1 MRSNNQ
7 QINNNKKAGSVNE
20 KNKGKASPDFVY
32 RMIELIHDSKPM
44 AIIRNPYKFLKAAG
58 LKPGLKVLEVG
69 CGPGAFT
76 IPAAK
81 IIGKDGFIYAVD
93 IHPLA
98 IKRVK
103 EKIAESGIE
112 NIKPVL
118 TDASNM
124 GLLDQEIDLVFMFGM
139 PHVAGGLINVL
150 SEIHRVLKP
159 GGTLSFEK
167 SRRSENKIIADIE
180 NRGFVFTEKKSRVLL
195 FQKVAESKIKK
206 GEYKNE

>member
-1 MRSNNQ
+1 MERIAENHQESFFNAENM
-7 QINNNKKAGSVNE
+7 NE
-20 KNKGKASPDFVY
+20 KNKGRAPSDFVY
-32 RMIELIHDSKPM
+32 KMIELVHDSKLM
-44 AIIRNPYKFLKAAG
+44 AIMRNPYKLLKMAG
-58 LKPGLKVLEVG
+58 LKPALKVLEVG

-76 IPAAK
+76 SPAAK
-81 IIGKDGFIYAVD
+81 IVGKGGFIYAVD

-118 TDASNM
+118 TDASNT

-159 GGTLSFEK
+159 GGILSFEK
-167 SRRSENKIIADIE
+167 SRRSANKLISDIE
-180 NRGFVFTEKKSRVLL
+180 NIGFVFMEKKGGILL
-195 FQKVAESKIKK
+195 FKK
-206 GEYKNE
+206 

>member
-1 MRSNNQ
+1 M
-7 QINNNKKAGSVNE
+7 NE
-20 KNKGKASPDFVY
+20 KRVKASPDFVY
-32 RMIELIHDSKPM
+32 KMIELIHDGKLMS
-44 AIIRNPYKFLKAAG
+44 IIRNPYKLLKAAG
-58 LKPGLKVLEVG
+58 LKPGLKVLEMG

-76 IPAAK
+76 IPAAG

-118 TDASNM
+118 TDASNT

-139 PHVAGGLINVL
+139 PHVAGGLTNVL
-150 SEIHRVLKP
+150 FEIHRVLKP
-159 GGTLSFEK
+159 GGILSFEK
-167 SRRSENKIIADIE
+167 SRRSANKLIVDIE
-180 NRGFVFTEKKSRVLL
+180 NNGFVFMEKKGRILL
-195 FQKVAESKIKK
+195 FKK
-206 GEYKNE
+206 

>member
-1 MRSNNQ
+1 M
-7 QINNNKKAGSVNE
+7 NE
-20 KNKGKASPDFVY
+20 KKVKASPDFVY
-32 RMIELIHDSKPM
+32 KMIELIHDGKLMS
-44 AIIRNPYKFLKAAG
+44 IIRNPYKLLKAAG
-58 LKPGLKVLEVG
+58 LKPGLKVLEIG

-76 IPAAK
+76 IPAAG

-118 TDASNM
+118 TNASNT

-139 PHVAGGLINVL
+139 PHVAGGLTNVL
-150 SEIHRVLKP
+150 FEIHRVLKP
-159 GGTLSFEK
+159 GGILSFEK
-167 SRRSENKIIADIE
+167 PRKSANKLIVNIE
-180 NRGFVFTEKKSRVLL
+180 NNGFVFTEKKGRILL
-195 FQKVAESKIKK
+195 FKK
-206 GEYKNE
+206 

>member
-1 MRSNNQ
+1 MRSNNKQ
-7 QINNNKKAGSVNE
+7 LNNNREAASVNE
-20 KNKGKASPDFVY
+20 KKGRASPDFIY
-32 RMIELIHDSKPM
+32 RIIELIHDSRLM

-98 IKRVK
+98 IKRVE
-103 EKIAESGIE
+103 EKITESGIE

-124 GLLDQEIDLVFMFGM
+124 GLLNQEIDLVFMFGM
-139 PHVAGGLINVL
+139 PHIAGGLINVL

-159 GGTLSFEK
+159 GGILSFEK
-167 SRRSENKIIADIE
+167 SRRSENKIIVDIE
-180 NRGFVFTEKKSRVLL
+180 NRGFVFTEKKDGILL
-195 FQKVAESKIKK
+195 FQKVVEPKIII
-206 GEYKNE
+206 